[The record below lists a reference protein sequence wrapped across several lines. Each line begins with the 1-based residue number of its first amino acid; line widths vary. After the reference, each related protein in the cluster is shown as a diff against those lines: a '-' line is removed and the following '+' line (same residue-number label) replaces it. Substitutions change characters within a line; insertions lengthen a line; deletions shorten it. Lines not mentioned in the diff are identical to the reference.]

1 MEGQVQKDI
10 QRLDAGGSAF
20 IYAVTSEVVLK
31 APAIYCL
38 RPDASSEDRY
48 LFATETFFSHD
59 DIRIERGIHS
69 LLETAP
75 HPNVIQPIV
84 SEYAEGIY
92 LPRSQPLALSLKKEL
107 PPAITRKCLYRDML
121 SALRHLHKF
130 EIAHADVRIDNFLQ
144 KEGGPVVLCDFTCS
158 RPFGEADPSFAVP
171 PETVARNGPYSQV
184 SDVTDRFALASVIY
198 EIETGRRPAL
208 SFDGTDLK
216 VPSILT
222 GDAQLD
228 VIIRKAWFNDFTST
242 LEMLQAMENLLPY
255 EKLFP
260 VYDVMDSSS
269 IQKLR
274 AQIDEWRVSRQHRY
288 GTRFSSQNAFAL
300 HFCSLSLLGEV
311 LFGICNEET
320 LQNFKKTFACQ

>member
-1 MEGQVQKDI
+1 MQKDL

-20 IYAVTSEVVLK
+20 IYAVTSEIVLK
-31 APAIYCL
+31 APTTYCL
-38 RPDASSEDRY
+38 LPNASSEDRY
-48 LFATETFFSHD
+48 FFAMETFYSHD
-59 DIRIERGIHS
+59 DIRIEREIHS
-69 LLETAP
+69 LLQTAP

-84 SEYAEGIY
+84 LEYAEGIY

-107 PPAITRKCLYRDML
+107 PSAITRKCLYRDML

-130 EIAHADVRIDNFLQ
+130 EIAHADVRIENFLH

-158 RPFGEADPSFAVP
+158 RPFGGADPSFAIP

-208 SFDGTDLK
+208 SLDGTDLK

-228 VIIRKAWFNDFTST
+228 VIIRKAWFNDFAST
-242 LEMLQAMENLLPY
+242 LEMLQAMENLLPN

-260 VYDVMDSSS
+260 VYDVMESSL
-269 IQKLR
+269 IQELR
-274 AQIDEWRVSRQHRY
+274 AQIDEWRASRQHRY
-288 GTRFSSQNAFAL
+288 GTIFSFEIAICFAF
-300 HFCSLSLLGEV
+300 LLTV
-311 LFGICNEET
+311 FT
-320 LQNFKKTFACQ
+320 R